1 VSADELL
8 DRALKSADD
17 ASRANDDGKAAALL
31 EGDGVRASNEA
42 IAEAEREPLETPWGR
57 ARRDAIL
64 AVMRERQSSIA
75 LYAAAL
81 RGEDLEAKLAA
92 VELQIALQRKALDA
106 ASAALS
112 AALPVPSELADS
124 G

>member
-1 VSADELL
+1 
-8 DRALKSADD
+8 
-17 ASRANDDGKAAALL
+17 
-31 EGDGVRASNEA
+31 
-42 IAEAEREPLETPWGR
+42 
-57 ARRDAIL
+57 
-64 AVMRERQSSIA
+64 MRERQSSIA
-75 LYAAAL
+75 PYAAAL